1 MFRAILKRA
10 RRWTRIRLRQHIA
23 GKRLAGMTPED
34 AAAYF
39 ILHRDED
46 MTEAEQELFISWFSS
61 DDVKAR
67 ALSRAEAAW
76 KCFDRAGDDEVLAA
90 LRVKAR
96 EPKPGG

>member
-1 MFRAILKRA
+1 MFRAILRA
-10 RRWTRIRLRQHIA
+10 ARGWTRIGLRQHIVS
-23 GKRLAGMTPED
+23 KRLAGMTPED

-39 ILHRDED
+39 ILHRHED
-46 MTEAEQELFISWFSS
+46 MTEAEQKLFITWFSS
-61 DDVKAR
+61 DDAKAR

-96 EPKPGG
+96 EPTPRG

>member
-1 MFRAILKRA
+1 
-10 RRWTRIRLRQHIA
+10 
-23 GKRLAGMTPED
+23 MTPEA

-39 ILHRDED
+39 ILHRHED
-46 MTEAEQELFISWFSS
+46 MTEAEKKLFLSWFSS

-76 KCFDRAGDDEVLAA
+76 QCFDRAEDDEVLVA

-96 EPKPGG
+96 EPKPRG